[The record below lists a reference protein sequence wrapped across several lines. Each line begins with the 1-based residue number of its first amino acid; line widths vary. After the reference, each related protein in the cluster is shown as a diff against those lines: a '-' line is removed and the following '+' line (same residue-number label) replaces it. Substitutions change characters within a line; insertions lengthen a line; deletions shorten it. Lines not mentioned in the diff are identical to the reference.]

1 MLPPVR
7 YSSCCS
13 WIFSTL
19 IVQWQKA
26 LTKFIM
32 GSGHVAWQLKWL
44 WLKSVLG
51 HHGMHVHTHRKL
63 LRAQCSLLSQLDF
76 CENPALTLAIQ
87 CQELLIPTWWIH
99 NVADGQWRQVNGA
112 LYWAMLNCCLKGD
125 QNQKLWMYR
134 QQEDLDRVCR
144 LTLRINHM
152 LKQKSHGSYEM
163 LNIS

>member
-1 MLPPVR
+1 MLRDSEQQARWLKWVLHAQMLPPAR

-19 IVQWQKA
+19 TFQWQKT

-99 NVADGQWRQVNGA
+99 KCSRWPMETGEWRFILSYVKLLSQRRSESETVNVQATR
-112 LYWAMLNCCLKGD
+112 
-125 QNQKLWMYR
+125 
-134 QQEDLDRVCR
+134 R
-144 LTLRINHM
+144 LR
-152 LKQKSHGSYEM
+152 SSV
-163 LNIS
+163 